1 MNLPAIMVSTLI
13 GLLSTFAPARADD
26 AYPSR
31 PVTLIVPNSAGGG
44 MDIVGRMLVQ
54 KLASALGQAVVVDN
68 RPGGAENIGN
78 NAAAK
83 APPDG
88 YTLLLASNS
97 ITINPSLFKSLPY
110 DASRDLQ
117 PIGRVTALALLIA
130 ASPSAPYKTLPE
142 LIAYAKAHPKELSYG
157 SPGVGT
163 PHHLGMELFKSTAG
177 IDIQHIPYK
186 GTAPSLTDILG
197 GNIPLIMTTVAPS
210 EAHLRSGKL
219 RPLATLSR
227 TRLSQFPD
235 VPAVNETLPGF
246 DVDIWHG
253 VFVPAATPLPIVA
266 KLTSILEGVVR
277 DPELVAQF
285 GRVGVLTSWA
295 PPAELRETVTR
306 ERAKWAT
313 AIKNAGI
320 QPD

>member
-1 MNLPAIMVSTLI
+1 MKGCMLALAMA
-13 GLLSTFAPARADD
+13 GLLGAFAPAQAQD

-31 PVTLIVPNSAGGG
+31 AVSLIVPNSAGGG
-44 MDIVGRMLVQ
+44 MDTVGRMLAQ
-54 KLASALGQAVVVDN
+54 KLGPALGQSVVIDN

-88 YTLLLASNS
+88 YTLLLASNA
-97 ITINPSLFKSLPY
+97 ITINPSLFKTLSY

-117 PIGRVTALALLIA
+117 PIGKVTALALLIA
-130 ASPSAPYKTLPE
+130 ASPSAPYKTLAE

-163 PHHLGMELFKSTAG
+163 PHHLGMELFKSAAG
-177 IDIQHIPYK
+177 LDIQHIPYK

-197 GNIPLIMTTVAPS
+197 GNIPMIMTTVAPS
-210 EAHLRSGKL
+210 EAYLRSGQL
-219 RPLATLSR
+219 RPLATMSR

-235 VPAVNETLPGF
+235 VPAVSETLPGF
-246 DVDIWHG
+246 GVDIWHG
-253 VFVPAATPLPIVA
+253 VFVPAATPPAVAA
-266 KLTSILEGVVR
+266 KLTTVLEGVMR
-277 DPELVAQF
+277 DPEFVAQLD
-285 GRVGVLTSWA
+285 RIGVLTSWA
-295 PPAELRETVTR
+295 PPAELRETVIR
-306 ERAKWAT
+306 ERAQWAT

-320 QPD
+320 APE